1 MEIEIPETT
10 ITLQEEV
17 KYTGTKV
24 KDVRVIDDLLSFV
37 SIHFTFGEKTF
48 DEILWDENTTPTY
61 DEIGAWTNEDVV
73 TRIKQILK

>member
-24 KDVRVIDDLLSFV
+24 KDVRVIDDLVSFV

-61 DEIGAWTNEDVV
+61 TEIGAWTNEDVV